1 MATGSVHGL
10 KTLILNPGFP
20 QQPRHQTITSN
31 GARPCYAYRKVL
43 ALTSRFDLI
52 IYAYIMPIDF
62 KQLLSDPR
70 LLKLFRGQSGLDD
83 EALDD
88 MLTENDP
95 STFWQWLQSEETL
108 VVHHAEGAGETCF
121 GVYAWGGLFF
131 AHDESRTDSLEG
143 PFNSPEEAASRV
155 DQLSL
160 AELADTWGIAFEV
173 HSTLPTPQALS
184 IIPELISEGETL
196 SLNGVNYLR
205 ESSGYVPA

>member
-1 MATGSVHGL
+1 
-10 KTLILNPGFP
+10 
-20 QQPRHQTITSN
+20 
-31 GARPCYAYRKVL
+31 
-43 ALTSRFDLI
+43 
-52 IYAYIMPIDF
+52 MPIDF

-95 STFWQWLQSEETL
+95 STFWQWLQPEETL

-205 ESSGYVPA
+205 ESSGYVKA

>member
-1 MATGSVHGL
+1 MT
-10 KTLILNPGFP
+10 
-20 QQPRHQTITSN
+20 
-31 GARPCYAYRKVL
+31 
-43 ALTSRFDLI
+43 
-52 IYAYIMPIDF
+52 IDF
-62 KQLLSDPR
+62 KKLLSDPR

-95 STFWQWLQSEETL
+95 STFWQWLQPEETL

-143 PFNSPEEAASRV
+143 PFNTPEDAASRV

-160 AELADTWGIAFEV
+160 AEFADTWGIIFEV
-173 HSTLPTPQALS
+173 HSTLPAKQALS
-184 IIPELISEGETL
+184 IIAHLITEGETL
-196 SLNGVNYLR
+196 SLNGVKFRR
-205 ESSGYVPA
+205 ETSRLIQA

>member
-1 MATGSVHGL
+1 
-10 KTLILNPGFP
+10 
-20 QQPRHQTITSN
+20 
-31 GARPCYAYRKVL
+31 
-43 ALTSRFDLI
+43 
-52 IYAYIMPIDF
+52 MPIDF